1 MKIVVSD
8 TLGTETWR
16 FMSTT
21 HIKYHL
27 NHTRTHFC
35 NKSNIYITHW
45 WKWNIHREPLWQPR
59 HKTSFLTCCSQR
71 AVHLPWH
78 GVSVVPQLDRT
89 AKVPELNQSRRCQ
102 KDVRSWYLKKNGDKF
117 NIGGRRI
124 RLKANKENNFNN
136 YKKEHETLTLNIPV
150 DNAMLMEDIDGC
162 SDLFTIEPD
171 DMFLQPQSGHLL
183 QSALIAVLH
192 EDVHLLLQVS
202 TWKLL

>member
-1 MKIVVSD
+1 M
-8 TLGTETWR
+8 
-16 FMSTT
+16 
-21 HIKYHL
+21 
-27 NHTRTHFC
+27 
-35 NKSNIYITHW
+35 
-45 WKWNIHREPLWQPR
+45 
-59 HKTSFLTCCSQR
+59 
-71 AVHLPWH
+71 
-78 GVSVVPQLDRT
+78 
-89 AKVPELNQSRRCQ
+89 
-102 KDVRSWYLKKNGDKF
+102 KKNGDKF

-192 EDVHLLLQVS
+192 EDVHLLLHVS